1 MDPPPLFTENPQ
13 ASPRGLRWYIPSSFL
28 PASECRHH
36 SLSRREALIMT
47 KPPLWSSVVVSSL
60 CTLTAVANGVVIFI
74 IIRRPR
80 LHNTGNCF
88 VLSLAVAD
96 FFVGLSL
103 VPYSFLCHVDEWKCD
118 HDSVE
123 FIAYFFLTA
132 SITNLCGMVAD
143 RYISVV
149 KSLRYNELVTSK
161 RVAAVI
167 SVAWLVP
174 GVVIGT
180 EIAVFTFSGDGHH
193 SRAVFMLAFV
203 LLFVIC
209 SSVFL
214 VFATGRMI
222 LIARKLSLQTTNLEA
237 QLNFNQPQG
246 EEEAEMQ
253 LTRRKEKM
261 CSAAIITSVV
271 VGCFVTCYAVEA
283 YYTISETLT
292 KNETSLILV
301 FFSTALYAI
310 NSLLNPIAYALIKG
324 DIKTE
329 LGQLSCHVTQE
340 AQTSLPVPGT
350 RSERLQTSSVWSET
364 RPSLS
369 FILIHRKRHPCKLRG
384 RSREWNV
391 GGIVFSFNQ
400 TSESGV
406 A

>member
-1 MDPPPLFTENPQ
+1 
-13 ASPRGLRWYIPSSFL
+13 
-28 PASECRHH
+28 
-36 SLSRREALIMT
+36 MT
-47 KPPLWSSVVVSSL
+47 KPPLWSSVAISSL

-96 FFVGLSL
+96 FCVGLSL
-103 VPYSFLCHVDEWKCD
+103 VPYSFLCNVDIDKCVY
-118 HDSVE
+118 DSVPH
-123 FIAYFFLTA
+123 IARFFLTA
-132 SITNLCGMVAD
+132 SVTNLCSMVAD

-161 RVAAVI
+161 RAAAAI
-167 SVAWLVP
+167 SVAWLVS
-174 GVVIGT
+174 GAMIGT
-180 EIAVFTFSGDGHH
+180 GIAVHTLKGKEHYSWD
-193 SRAVFMLAFV
+193 VFMLAYV
-203 LLFVIC
+203 LLFIIFP
-209 SSVFL
+209 SVFL

-222 LIARKLSLQTTNLEA
+222 LIARKLSRQTTNLEA

-246 EEEAEMQ
+246 EEKGAEMQ

-261 CSAAIITSVV
+261 HSAAIITSVV
-271 VGCFVTCYAVEA
+271 VGCFVLCYSVEM
-283 YYTISETLT
+283 YYILCTIFT
-292 KNETSLILV
+292 KCHPSFILWV
-301 FFSTALYAI
+301 FSGVMYVI

-340 AQTSLPVPGT
+340 AQKSLPVPGT
-350 RSERLQTSSVWSET
+350 RSERLQTSSVWSKT
-364 RPSLS
+364 RLWLS
-369 FILIHRKRHPCKLRG
+369 FILIHRKRNPCKLRG
-384 RSREWNV
+384 RSRERNV